1 MSQGVR
7 VSGIVSESA
16 FHNKI
21 TAVIFF
27 YVRLVTREWLNVF
40 SFLVYI
46 LKIFLT
52 YISLSF
58 YVLIHFFY
66 YFFFSGKFRSWPKGF
81 PSVAVELVIRY
92 EFIIYYMSS
101 FFNGSVLRFHEMN
114 ATKFVK
120 KFNSSMVRKILV
132 KKLEVSCSCRNSKI
146 LSGRLYCCH
155 VLCSFT
161 FLQVPCNITF
171 HWKEKL
177 HFYIQRKKEIIS
189 FSFLKAGYVWM
200 RKCSLTVK
208 GNVKTVSIIYFTSK
222 CESYSTHIVTIS
234 SQTPS
239 KPSNNFF
246 PYMRSAINLHEKT
259 ILFIIVTK

>member
-1 MSQGVR
+1 M
-7 VSGIVSESA
+7 
-16 FHNKI
+16 FWY
-21 TAVIFF
+21 IFF
-27 YVRLVTREWLNVF
+27 IIFFQENSEVDQRVFHQSQWNWL
-40 SFLVYI
+40 
-46 LKIFLT
+46 
-52 YISLSF
+52 
-58 YVLIHFFY
+58 
-66 YFFFSGKFRSWPKGF
+66 
-81 PSVAVELVIRY
+81 IRY

-132 KKLEVSCSCRNSKI
+132 KKLEVSCSYRNSKI

-239 KPSNNFF
+239 EPSNNFF
-246 PYMRSAINLHEKT
+246 PNMRSAISLHEKT
-259 ILFIIVTK
+259 IMFIIVTK

>member
-1 MSQGVR
+1 M
-7 VSGIVSESA
+7 
-16 FHNKI
+16 FWY
-21 TAVIFF
+21 IFF
-27 YVRLVTREWLNVF
+27 IIFFQENSEVDQRVFHQSQWNWLLGMNLLSTTCQVSLMGQF
-40 SFLVYI
+40 YGFTKWMPPNL
-46 LKIFLT
+46 LKKI
-52 YISLSF
+52 
-58 YVLIHFFY
+58 
-66 YFFFSGKFRSWPKGF
+66 
-81 PSVAVELVIRY
+81 
-92 EFIIYYMSS
+92 
-101 FFNGSVLRFHEMN
+101 
-114 ATKFVK
+114 
-120 KFNSSMVRKILV
+120 NSSMVRKILV
-132 KKLEVSCSCRNSKI
+132 KKLEVSCSYRNSKI

-208 GNVKTVSIIYFTSK
+208 GNVKTVSVIYFTSK

-246 PYMRSAINLHEKT
+246 PNMRSAINLHEKT